1 MKTFKTAE
9 EVRTRANELSEVE
22 SAIWDAKKIENEL
35 KIDKENLEACLEKVK
50 ADCDQ
55 IKSDAD
61 KYESDLLRD
70 VKFMNIK
77 SLEDYKGHIL
87 YGIRIP
93 NYYYNY
99 FSIPAL
105 LVLGTFFTYE
115 GALRAYH
122 RPWESIN
129 LVFIIGI
136 IALIIG
142 FVTLY
147 NNIKKKIK
155 VDHIDDDY
163 LDAVHEAARN
173 DYNNIYEGNAS
184 SYINKRRKAV
194 NEKYSDE
201 YGSLKLKVEESEKKL
216 ANAHE
221 KQKTLEEKY
230 EWSTNTY
237 DWIDLLGIADIME
250 DEGCTFGQAYH
261 TRMLRKEQLAAAR
274 AEQYYYDSQI
284 NAQRRMAEAAE
295 RQAYAYEKAQ
305 KTMAEESRKQ
315 THMMEKQARD
325 KEIARN
331 KYKSAMGK
339 VNYGTDYQKK
349 WAEQEAAEAFADLL

>member
-122 RPWESIN
+122 R
-129 LVFIIGI
+129 
-136 IALIIG
+136 
-142 FVTLY
+142 LY
-147 NNIKKKIK
+147 
-155 VDHIDDDY
+155 DQ
-163 LDAVHEAARN
+163 LLFF
-173 DYNNIYEGNAS
+173 
-184 SYINKRRKAV
+184 
-194 NEKYSDE
+194 
-201 YGSLKLKVEESEKKL
+201 SL
-216 ANAHE
+216 
-221 KQKTLEEKY
+221 Y
-230 EWSTNTY
+230 Y
-237 DWIDLLGIADIME
+237 
-250 DEGCTFGQAYH
+250 CT
-261 TRMLRKEQLAAAR
+261 M
-274 AEQYYYDSQI
+274 
-284 NAQRRMAEAAE
+284 
-295 RQAYAYEKAQ
+295 
-305 KTMAEESRKQ
+305 
-315 THMMEKQARD
+315 
-325 KEIARN
+325 
-331 KYKSAMGK
+331 
-339 VNYGTDYQKK
+339 
-349 WAEQEAAEAFADLL
+349 